1 MRRCAQSGLEL
12 MAYISFSLLIFSAFY
27 LGILKKDINVINR
40 QEEFRAAEIS
50 ERIAFELSL
59 AKSSGDGY
67 SRNISL
73 YEDIYGQ
80 NYSIRI
86 GKGMVLIDVKNK
98 TYSSHTISSNISG
111 SILPGCNSLSNVKN
125 NVSIAR
131 C

>member
-12 MAYISFSLLIFSAFY
+12 LTYISFSLLVFSAFY

-40 QEEFRAAEIS
+40 QEEFRAAEII

-73 YEDIYGQ
+73 YENIYGQ

-86 GKGMVLIDVKNK
+86 GTGMVLIDVNNR

-111 SILPGCNSLSNVKN
+111 NIIPGCNSISNVKD
-125 NVSIAR
+125 NVSIIQ